1 MTFFKSV
8 FYFIILMLPTQYLSA
23 STQIDILY
31 SSDADIAGFQ
41 FNVENT
47 ELISASG
54 GDAEAN
60 GFMVS
65 AGNNTVLGFS
75 LTGSVIPAGSGILTI
90 LEVDSDGA
98 CISNLILAGQDGGN
112 LGGEIVDCLNI
123 NYTAPI
129 PGCTDETACNYDENA
144 EVDDGTC
151 EFPEEN
157 YDCDGNCLFFDCLG
171 NCGGTTV
178 IDECNICD
186 GPGIPEGDCD
196 CNGNTND
203 CSGVCGGDATEDE
216 CGVCNGDGSSCAIY
230 NVDVLFNSVT
240 DIAGFQFHVDNVVL
254 IGASGGEAE
263 ANDFMVSSGN
273 NTVLGFSLTGSVIPA
288 GSGVLTT
295 LEVQG
300 QGACISEL
308 ILAGQDGGNLD
319 ADVDCLS
326 ISYTAPIPG
335 CTNANACNY
344 DENAGVDD
352 GSCEY
357 PEEYYDCDGNCIAEI
372 DCTGEC
378 GGSAEVDECGVCGGS
393 GIPTGECDCN
403 GNVDDCAGACG
414 GAAVEDDCGVCNGD
428 GTSCLF
434 VTLSMGA
441 VTESSVEI
449 WLDNPLEVAGF
460 QFNVSGINITGASG
474 GTTEE
479 NDFMVSTSSNT
490 VLGFSLTGA
499 VIPIGNAVLTNL
511 SFDSVNG
518 VDICLSNAVISSTT
532 GSGLNNELG
541 PCLNPSDYFNGGC
554 SDAEACNYESELDFD
569 DGSCLLPEEN
579 YDCEGNC
586 IVEIDCNNECGGSA
600 VVDECG
606 ECGGDGPAENFDCEG
621 NCLLEYDCA
630 NVCGGSSELDECGEC
645 GGSGPAEN
653 YDCDGNCIAEI
664 DCAGECGGNLVLDEC
679 GICGGDGSL
688 CDNPQ
693 ATLNF
698 GDLGGDVLLQ
708 VSYTDPV
715 GDVCIANPV
724 LSDPN
729 GSAVQVLLGA
739 CTTLD
744 ESPGVLDVYL
754 NSAVDIAGFQF
765 NMTGLTI
772 TGGSG
777 GMAEDAGMMISTSS
791 NTVLG
796 FSLTGETMGANGSVG
811 CMDESACNYDADA
824 TIPGG
829 CQYEVDCTGTCG
841 GLAVEDECGICNGPG
856 AEIEC
861 WDGEMVCDAE
871 TCSEEPVFTDVDYLT
886 DIQPIFNANCTYYC
900 HTNGGPYQGGLDLTS
915 YENLMAGDSDHGPV
929 IIPGDSENS
938 ILIQKLGDDP
948 PFGDQMPQSGP
959 PYLDA
964 YTIALI
970 AAWIDEGA
978 LPSEEPPSTGN
989 NLSVNVWG
997 ETIEVYYS
1005 SQSEFAGFQFS
1016 VNGAEIVN
1024 ASGGAAEEND
1034 FMVSTSPTTVIG
1046 FSLSGTTIPEGSG
1059 LLTVLSAEN
1068 IDDVVYLYDIIVSDP
1083 SGSALDFEF
1092 YDDMAEEIWGCTDP
1106 IADNFDPFATDD
1118 DGSCTYPPLGEL
1130 TFGAFDFS
1138 AGTLEINLDCEY
1150 AVSNFT
1156 FDLSGLN
1163 ITGAYGGTSE
1173 TAGFDIGIDGATVSG
1188 NSTGDNV
1195 PAHSGLLLVVTFDG
1209 FTEEDIC
1216 FSNSSITTYTGI
1228 EYEAILDDCL
1238 PALNCDV
1245 EGVACGCTFEAADN
1259 YDPSAILPCNE
1270 DNSCCVFSGPCSP
1283 TDPESW
1289 CYDPDATPDDGSG
1302 IFMFECR
1309 DGMFIFSS
1317 AACNEAEDCLDGSD
1331 ETVCWGDWNDFGD
1344 EGCGVLGL
1352 ESDCDG
1358 LCFPSDNL
1366 NWVGDGLCDDGSWQ
1380 LNFNCEAYDYD
1391 GGDCITTIDLSIP
1404 LIAGWNWISFNL
1416 NPEDASLGSILESVG
1431 ESATFISSQ
1440 SSGTAQNYGDYGWYG
1455 GLTELDPTQMY
1466 KLQMTAAADLN
1477 ITGMPVDVA
1486 STPISLIAGWNW
1498 IGYLPQNAGDL
1509 GEALASVGEL
1519 ATFISSQSS
1528 GTAQNYGDY
1537 GWYGGLATLEP
1548 GNGYLLSMSAP
1559 GELVYPEFNGL
1570 ARLDEN
1576 KQEVIL
1582 ADEISHWEFNYAD
1595 YQYIGTITAS
1605 IDSRVDFYGD
1615 VVAVFV
1621 DDQCRGLAERM
1632 YFPFDDRYMYII
1644 QAYSNIAEGEELTF
1658 KYYDSETEEVVVFG
1672 ETISFNSNM
1681 VVGDGFNTFSLSREV
1696 DDLLQAMAYGI
1707 SEAYPNPF
1715 NPITSF
1721 SYSLPEDGMVQV
1733 TVYDINGR
1741 MVSELVNGWHSAGS
1755 YPVVW
1760 DANELSSGVYMVNMI
1775 AGDYS
1780 TVQKVMLIK

>member
-1 MTFFKSV
+1 
-8 FYFIILMLPTQYLSA
+8 MLPTQYLSA
-23 STQIDILY
+23 STQVDVLY

-41 FNVENT
+41 FNVENA

-216 CGVCNGDGSSCAIY
+216 CGVCNGDGFSCAIY
-230 NVDVLFNSVT
+230 NVDVLFNSDT

-378 GGSAEVDECGVCGGS
+378 GGSAEVGECGVCGGS

-414 GAAVEDDCGVCNGD
+414 GDAVEDDCGVCNGD

-474 GTTEE
+474 GSAEE
-479 NDFMVSTSSNT
+479 NAFMVSTSSNT

-511 SFDSVNG
+511 SFDSVSG
-518 VDICLSNAVISSTT
+518 ADICLSNAVISSTT
-532 GSGLNNELG
+532 GSGLNYELSA
-541 PCLNPSDYFNGGC
+541 CLNPSDYFNGGC
-554 SDAEACNYESELDFD
+554 SDAEACNYESDLDFD
-569 DGSCLLPEEN
+569 DGSCTYPE
-579 YDCEGNC
+579 
-586 IVEIDCNNECGGSA
+586 
-600 VVDECG
+600 
-606 ECGGDGPAENFDCEG
+606 ENFDCDG
-621 NCLLEYDCA
+621 NCILEYDCA
-630 NVCGGSSELDECGEC
+630 NVCGGSSEFDECGDC

-653 YDCDGNCIAEI
+653 FDCDGNCVAEI

-679 GICGGDGSL
+679 GFCGGDGSL

-693 ATLNF
+693 ATLSF

-708 VSYTDPV
+708 VSYIDPV
-715 GDVCIANPV
+715 SEICIANPV
-724 LSDPN
+724 LSDPD

-739 CTTLD
+739 CTTLN
-744 ESPGVLDVYL
+744 ESPGVLEVYL

-765 NMTGLTI
+765 NITGMTI

-777 GMAEDAGMMISTSS
+777 GMAESSGMMISTSS

-796 FSLTGETMGANGSVG
+796 FSFSGDTMGANGSVG

-829 CQYEVDCTGTCG
+829 CQYEVDCAGTCG

-886 DIQPIFNANCTYYC
+886 DIQPIFNANCTAYC
-900 HTNGGPYQGGLDLTS
+900 HSGGGGYTGGLDLTS
-915 YENLMAGDSDHGPV
+915 YENLMAGDSDNGPV
-929 IIPGDSENS
+929 VIPGDSENS
-938 ILIQKLGDDP
+938 ILIQKLSDNP
-948 PFGDQMPQSGP
+948 PFGNQMPDGYP
-959 PYLDA
+959 PYLDPS
-964 YTIALI
+964 TIALI

-978 LPSEEPPSTGN
+978 LPSEEEEYIPPLNTLG
-989 NLSVNVWG
+989 VIVG
-997 ETIEVYYS
+997 DGIIEVYYNS
-1005 SQSEFAGFQFS
+1005 LEAIAGFQFS
-1016 VNGAEIVN
+1016 VMGAELTG
-1024 ASGGAAEEND
+1024 ASGGAAEENG
-1034 FMVSTSPTTVIG
+1034 FTVSFNAINVLG
-1046 FSLSGTTIPEGSG
+1046 FSLTESTIPAGSG
-1059 LLTVLSAEN
+1059 VLTVLSAN
-1068 IDDVVYLYDIIVSDP
+1068 ITSTVSLNGIVVAGPGSVDLGFGFDDGTPYII
-1083 SGSALDFEF
+1083 
-1092 YDDMAEEIWGCTDP
+1092 YGCTDP

-1130 TFGAFDFS
+1130 TFGAIDFS

-1163 ITGAYGGTSE
+1163 ITGAYGGSSE
-1173 TAGFDIGIDGATVSG
+1173 TAGIEIGIDGTTISG
-1188 NSTGDNV
+1188 NSTSENV
-1195 PAHSGLLLVVTFDG
+1195 PAHSGLLMVVTFDG

-1238 PALNCDV
+1238 PAINCDV
-1245 EGVACGCTFEAADN
+1245 EGVACGCTIEAADN
-1259 YDPSAILPCNE
+1259 YDPFAILPCNE

-1283 TDPESW
+1283 TDSESW
-1289 CYDPDATPDDGSG
+1289 CYDPDATTDDGSG

-1317 AACNEAEDCLDGSD
+1317 AACNGVADCLDGSD

-1366 NWVGDGLCDDGSWQ
+1366 NWLGDGLCDDGSWQ

-1404 LIAGWNWISFNL
+1404 LISGWNWISFNL
-1416 NPEDASLGSILESVG
+1416 NPEDASLGSILEYVG

-1440 SSGTAQNYGDYGWYG
+1440 SFGTAQNYGDYGWYG

-1466 KLQMTAAADLN
+1466 KLQMTAAADLV
-1477 ITGMPVDVA
+1477 ITGMPVDVT
-1486 STPISLIAGWNW
+1486 STSISLIAGWNW

-1548 GNGYLLSMSAP
+1548 GNGYLLDMSAP
-1559 GELVYPEFNGL
+1559 GELIYPDFNSL
-1570 ARLDEN
+1570 ARLDAN

-1582 ADEISHWEFNYAD
+1582 ADKISHWDFNYAD

-1605 IDSRVDFYGD
+1605 IDSRVDFDGD
-1615 VVAVFV
+1615 VVGVFV
-1621 DDQCRGLAERM
+1621 DDECRGLAERM

-1644 QAYSNIAEGEELTF
+1644 QAYSNLSEGEKMTF
-1658 KYYDSETEEVVVFG
+1658 KYYDSARDEVI
-1672 ETISFNSNM
+1672 EYRESISFNSNM
-1681 VVGDGFNTFSLSREV
+1681 VVGDGFNTFSLKSEV
-1696 DDLLQAMAYGI
+1696 DDQLQPLAYGI

-1715 NPITSF
+1715 NPVTSF
-1721 SYSLPEDGMVQV
+1721 SYIIPEDGMVQV
-1733 TVYDINGR
+1733 AVYDVSGR
-1741 MVSELVNGWHSAGS
+1741 MVADLINGWHSAGN

-1760 DANELSSGVYMVNMI
+1760 DANELSSGVYLLKMV
-1775 AGDYS
+1775 AGEY
-1780 TVQKVMLIK
+1780 TNRQKVMLIK